1 MRITGTFLDEISV
14 DIPHQNWGEKEWDK
28 DFAAMKVMGID
39 KVILIRCGNKRWMT
53 YPSKVLKEER
63 GCYDPPIDL
72 VKMFLEL
79 SEKHGLAFYFGVFD
93 SYEYVPNG
101 EFQKEL
107 DINKKIID
115 EVWSAYGNYSAFKG
129 WYLTHEFSR
138 LNPKA
143 MSVYSAIA
151 RHGKEVSGNLP
162 VLISPF
168 VDGRKLG
175 IQNAITPEEHQKDWD
190 EILAELSGAVDI
202 MAFQDG
208 QVDFD
213 ELEEFLI
220 INKAL
225 ADKHGVQCWTNIESF
240 DRDMPFDFPP
250 IKWEKLLLKLKIA
263 EKAGYENAITFEF
276 SHFMSPNSCYPQAH
290 GLYKRYCEYF
300 GIDIPE
306 GICK

>member
-63 GCYDPPIDL
+63 GCYDPPVDL

-93 SYEYVPNG
+93 SYEYIPKG

-143 MSVYSAIA
+143 MNVYSTIA

-168 VDGRKLG
+168 IDGRKLG

-190 EILAELSGAVDI
+190 EILNELSGAVDI

-213 ELEEFLI
+213 ELEEFQI
-220 INKAL
+220 INKTL
-225 ADKHGVQCWTNIESF
+225 ADKHGIQCWTNIESF

-263 EKAGYENAITFEF
+263 EKAGYEDAITFEF